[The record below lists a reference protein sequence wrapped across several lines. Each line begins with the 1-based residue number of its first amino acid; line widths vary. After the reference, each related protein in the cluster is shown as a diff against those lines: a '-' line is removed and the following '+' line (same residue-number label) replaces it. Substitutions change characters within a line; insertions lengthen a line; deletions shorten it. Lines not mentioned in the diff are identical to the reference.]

1 VFDGKLIVVES
12 AKVTFSRPISG
23 EAVAAV

>member
-1 VFDGKLIVVES
+1 VFDGELIVAES
-12 AKVTFSRPISG
+12 AKVTFSRPIGG